1 MRCSRSSTA
10 ATSVP
15 DVAARLSLIGLGMAL
30 FQSPNNSTIM
40 GAVPVQRLGMASAA
54 IVTARRIGQAGGI
67 AVSGAVFT
75 AAAGANLAAAGAD
88 NPLRALAIVDG
99 LEAGLLLSAAVV
111 ASAIAVYWRWGTD

>member
-1 MRCSRSSTA
+1 M
-10 ATSVP
+10 P

-40 GAVPVQRLGMASAA
+40 GSVPVQRLGMASAA

-75 AAAGANLAAAGAD
+75 VFAGANLTAAEGS
-88 NPLRALAIVDG
+88 PLRSLAIIDG
-99 LEAGLLLSAAVV
+99 LQAGLLLTAAIV
-111 ASAIAVYWRWGTD
+111 ASAIAVYWRWGAD